1 MSLLIKGMDMP
12 KNGEITIAFAS
23 DENGENTLALIL
35 DTNGKPI
42 EHKGVVEIHT
52 PHGRLIDA
60 DDIDSIA
67 VAFHPN
73 DGDPFVGG
81 RLRKIIAPIIIEAEE

>member
-1 MSLLIKGMDMP
+1 MKIQKDSVKRTIVILSTAI
-12 KNGEITIAFAS
+12 ITFSTVAS
-23 DENGENTLALIL
+23 AENSRLTQSN
-35 DTNGKPI
+35 
-42 EHKGVVEIHT
+42 GVVAINT
-52 PHGRLIDA
+52 ADGPASIDA

-81 RLRKIIAPIIIEAEE
+81 RLRKIIAPIIVEAEE